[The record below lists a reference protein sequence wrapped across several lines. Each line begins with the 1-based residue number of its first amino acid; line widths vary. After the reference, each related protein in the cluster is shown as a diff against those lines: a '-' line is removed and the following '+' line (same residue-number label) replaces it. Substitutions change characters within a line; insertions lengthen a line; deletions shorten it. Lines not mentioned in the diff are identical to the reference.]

1 MSYRPSTSPYQ
12 FPKSGQSWGQSAQ
25 SRILGTAL
33 IASGT
38 SKSAGSANRIYSFLK
53 AQHGND
59 YALTF
64 FKNASFGPYMLNKR
78 RTALI
83 WN

>member
-12 FPKSGQSWGQSAQ
+12 FPKSGQAWGQSAQ
-25 SRILGTAL
+25 SRILGTSL
-33 IASGT
+33 ISTGS
-38 SKSAGSANRIYSFLK
+38 SKSAGSANRIYYFLK
-53 AQHGND
+53 KEKGND
-59 YALTF
+59 YAMTF
-64 FKNASFGPYMLNKR
+64 FKDASFGPYILNHK